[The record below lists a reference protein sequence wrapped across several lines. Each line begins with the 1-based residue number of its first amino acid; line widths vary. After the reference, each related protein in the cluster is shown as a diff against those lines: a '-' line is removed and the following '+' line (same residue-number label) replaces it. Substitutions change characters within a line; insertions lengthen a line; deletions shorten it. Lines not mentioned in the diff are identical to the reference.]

1 MKLEIKDR
9 VYKLTRNKAPLS
21 CIIPSRHSQ
30 RSPLLY
36 FDEDKGYNR
45 ALRYARNQKS
55 CFEDE
60 QDGSA
65 IVEPIIFEE
74 GMLRVPKNN
83 PVLQAFLH
91 YHPLNGKKFVE
102 VDYAKDATAEVDKL
116 NTQVDALIEA
126 KSLTIEQLETIGRV
140 LFNKDVTRMSTAELK
155 RDVLVF
161 AKTNPEGFMRVV
173 SDPALKLYSN
183 VQRFF
188 DERLLGLRNKGRDV
202 HFNLQ
207 GNKKRM
213 TTIPFGAD
221 PIEYL
226 ADWFKTD
233 DGVEVLQF
241 LEKQLD

>member
-1 MKLEIKDR
+1 MNFELKDR
-9 VYKLTRNKAPLS
+9 VYKLTRNKTPLS
-21 CIIPSRHSQ
+21 CIIPSRNSQ

-36 FDEDKGYNR
+36 FDEEKGYNR

-60 QDGSA
+60 QDGTA
-65 IVEPIIFEE
+65 IVEPIIFED

-83 PVLQAFLH
+83 PVLQQFLH

-102 VDYAKDATAEVDKL
+102 VDYSKDASKEVEKLTAE
-116 NTQVDALIEA
+116 VDALIEA
-126 KSLTIEQLETIGRV
+126 KSLSVEQLEQVGRV
-140 LFNKDVTRMSTAELK
+140 LFATDVSIMSTNELR

-161 AKTNPEGFMRVV
+161 AKTNPQTFLRTL
-173 SDPALKLYSN
+173 SDPSLKLQSTI
-183 VQRFF
+183 QKFF
-188 DERLLGLRNKGRDV
+188 DDRLLGLRNQGRDV
-202 HFNLQ
+202 HFNLK

-213 TTIPFGAD
+213 TTIPFGVD

>member
-9 VYKLTRNKAPLS
+9 VYKLTRNRAPLS

-91 YHPLNGKKFVE
+91 YHPLNGKKFIE
-102 VDYAKDATAEVDKL
+102 VDYAKDATAEVEKL
-116 NTQVDALIEA
+116 NIEVDALIEA

-140 LFNKDVTRMSTAELK
+140 LFNKDVTLMSTAELK

-161 AKTNPEGFMRVV
+161 AKRNPEGFMRVV
-173 SDPALKLYSN
+173 SDHSLKLYST

-188 DERLLGLRNKGRDV
+188 DEKLLGLRNKNRDV

-233 DGVEVLQF
+233 EGVEVLQF

>member
-226 ADWFKTD
+226 ADWLKTD

>member
-1 MKLEIKDR
+1 MKLELKDR

-30 RSPLLY
+30 RNPILY
-36 FDEDKGYNR
+36 FDEEKGYNR

-91 YHPLNGKKFVE
+91 YHPLNGKKFIE
-102 VDYAKDATAEVDKL
+102 VDYAKDATEEVEKL
-116 NTQVDALIEA
+116 NIEVDALIEA

-140 LFNKDVTRMSTAELK
+140 LFNKDVTLMSTAELK

-161 AKTNPEGFMRVV
+161 AKRNPEGFMRVV
-173 SDPALKLYSN
+173 SDPALKLYST

-188 DERLLGLRNKGRDV
+188 DERLLGLRNKNRDV

-233 DGVEVLQF
+233 EGVEVLQF

>member
-9 VYKLTRNKAPLS
+9 VYKLTRNRAPLS

-91 YHPLNGKKFVE
+91 YHPLNGKKFIE
-102 VDYAKDATAEVDKL
+102 VDYAKDATAEVEKL
-116 NTQVDALIEA
+116 NVEVDALIEA

-140 LFNKDVTRMSTAELK
+140 LFNKDVTLMSTAELK

-161 AKTNPEGFMRVV
+161 AKRNPEGFMRVV

-188 DERLLGLRNKGRDV
+188 DERLLGLRNKNRDV

-233 DGVEVLQF
+233 EGVEVLQF

>member
-102 VDYAKDATAEVDKL
+102 VDYAKDATAEVNKL
-116 NTQVDALIEA
+116 NTEVDALIEA

-188 DERLLGLRNKGRDV
+188 DERLLGLRNKNRDV

-233 DGVEVLQF
+233 EGVEVLQF